1 MANIFIHIGMP
12 KTASTS
18 MQKMLKINEYAIS
31 KQFYIPKSC
40 QTSEIYINH
49 SNLFCEFSGDSRFK
63 PDLGNFNNLLN
74 EIKNVKKDIILS
86 SEDFSL
92 LLLND
97 KHKFFFEKSL
107 KDLNFTLKK
116 GELLTVLGPSGCGKT
131 TLLHL
136 LSGLLRP
143 NSGDVDVE
151 NENISKMSG
160 ARLDNFRG
168 ANIGV
173 VFQTPHFIEALTVKE
188 NLTLTQTLAGKSKD
202 IDKVERL
209 LADLGVE
216 SKLNSK
222 LNALSVGEKQRVS
235 IARALVNSPALILAD
250 EPTSAL
256 DNKNC
261 DAVLKLVREQAKKHN
276 STLLIVTHDNRLKD
290 QFDKRIEL

>member
-1 MANIFIHIGMP
+1 MVR
-12 KTASTS
+12 
-18 MQKMLKINEYAIS
+18 INGLTYNYS
-31 KQFYIPKSC
+31 
-40 QTSEIYINH
+40 SEIQ
-49 SNLFCEFSGDSRFK
+49 LRF
-63 PDLGNFNNLLN
+63 P
-74 EIKNVKKDIILS
+74 
-86 SEDFSL
+86 DFSL
-92 LLLND
+92 
-97 KHKFFFEKSL
+97 S
-107 KDLNFTLKK
+107 K
-116 GELLTVLGPSGCGKT
+116 GEQALILGQSGCGKT

-136 LSGLLRP
+136 LSGLLQP
-143 NSGDVDVE
+143 NSGNVDVE

-168 ANIGV
+168 ANIGI

-188 NLTLTQTLAGKSKD
+188 NLTLAQTLAGKSKNV
-202 IDKVERL
+202 DKVKTL

-216 SKLNSK
+216 SKLNAK
-222 LNALSVGEKQRVS
+222 LNALSVGEKQRIS

-256 DNKNC
+256 DDKNC

>member
-1 MANIFIHIGMP
+1 MV
-12 KTASTS
+12 
-18 MQKMLKINEYAIS
+18 KINGLTYNYS
-31 KQFYIPKSC
+31 
-40 QTSEIYINH
+40 SEIQ
-49 SNLFCEFSGDSRFK
+49 LRF
-63 PDLGNFNNLLN
+63 P
-74 EIKNVKKDIILS
+74 
-86 SEDFSL
+86 DFSL
-92 LLLND
+92 
-97 KHKFFFEKSL
+97 S
-107 KDLNFTLKK
+107 K
-116 GELLTVLGPSGCGKT
+116 GEQALILGQSGCGKT

-136 LSGLLRP
+136 LSGLLQP
-143 NSGDVDVE
+143 NSGNVDVE

-168 ANIGV
+168 ANIGI

-188 NLTLTQTLAGKSKD
+188 NLTLAQTLAGKSKNV
-202 IDKVERL
+202 DKVKTL

-216 SKLNSK
+216 SKLNAK
-222 LNALSVGEKQRVS
+222 LNALSVGEKQRIS

-256 DNKNC
+256 DDKNC

>member
-1 MANIFIHIGMP
+1 MV
-12 KTASTS
+12 
-18 MQKMLKINEYAIS
+18 KINGLTYN
-31 KQFYIPKSC
+31 Y
-40 QTSEIYINH
+40 
-49 SNLFCEFSGDSRFK
+49 
-63 PDLGNFNNLLN
+63 
-74 EIKNVKKDIILS
+74 S
-86 SEDFSL
+86 SEVQLKFPDFSL
-92 LLLND
+92 
-97 KHKFFFEKSL
+97 S
-107 KDLNFTLKK
+107 K
-116 GELLTVLGPSGCGKT
+116 GEQALILGQSGCGKT

-136 LSGLLRP
+136 LSGLLQP
-143 NSGDVDVE
+143 NSGNVDVE

-160 ARLDNFRG
+160 ATLDNFRG
-168 ANIGV
+168 ANIGI

-188 NLTLTQTLAGKSKD
+188 NLTLTQTLAGKSKNV
-202 IDKVERL
+202 DKVKSL

-256 DNKNC
+256 DDENC

>member
-1 MANIFIHIGMP
+1 MV
-12 KTASTS
+12 
-18 MQKMLKINEYAIS
+18 KINGLTYNYS
-31 KQFYIPKSC
+31 
-40 QTSEIYINH
+40 SEIQ
-49 SNLFCEFSGDSRFK
+49 LKF
-63 PDLGNFNNLLN
+63 P
-74 EIKNVKKDIILS
+74 
-86 SEDFSL
+86 DFSL
-92 LLLND
+92 
-97 KHKFFFEKSL
+97 S
-107 KDLNFTLKK
+107 K
-116 GELLTVLGPSGCGKT
+116 GEQALILGQSGCGKT

-136 LSGLLRP
+136 LSGLLQP
-143 NSGDVDVE
+143 NSGNVDVE

-168 ANIGV
+168 ANIGI

-202 IDKVERL
+202 VDKVKGL
-209 LADLGVE
+209 LVDLGVE
-216 SKLNSK
+216 SKLNAK
-222 LNALSVGEKQRVS
+222 LNELSVGEKQRIS

-256 DNKNC
+256 DDENC

>member
-1 MANIFIHIGMP
+1 MV
-12 KTASTS
+12 
-18 MQKMLKINEYAIS
+18 KINGLTYN
-31 KQFYIPKSC
+31 Y
-40 QTSEIYINH
+40 
-49 SNLFCEFSGDSRFK
+49 
-63 PDLGNFNNLLN
+63 
-74 EIKNVKKDIILS
+74 S
-86 SEDFSL
+86 SEVQLKFPNFSL
-92 LLLND
+92 
-97 KHKFFFEKSL
+97 S
-107 KDLNFTLKK
+107 K
-116 GELLTVLGPSGCGKT
+116 GEQALIIGQSGCGKT

-136 LSGLLRP
+136 LSGLLKP
-143 NSGDVDVE
+143 NSGVVDVE
-151 NENISKMSG
+151 NENISNMSG
-160 ARLDNFRG
+160 ATLDNFRG
-168 ANIGV
+168 ANIGI

-188 NLTLTQTLAGKSKD
+188 NLTLTQTLAGKPKNV
-202 IDKVERL
+202 DKIGSL

-256 DNKNC
+256 DDKNC

>member
-1 MANIFIHIGMP
+1 MV
-12 KTASTS
+12 
-18 MQKMLKINEYAIS
+18 KINGLTYNFS
-31 KQFYIPKSC
+31 
-40 QTSEIYINH
+40 SEIQ
-49 SNLFCEFSGDSRFK
+49 LKF
-63 PDLGNFNNLLN
+63 P
-74 EIKNVKKDIILS
+74 
-86 SEDFSL
+86 DFSL
-92 LLLND
+92 
-97 KHKFFFEKSL
+97 S
-107 KDLNFTLKK
+107 K
-116 GELLTVLGPSGCGKT
+116 GEQALILGQSGCGKT

-136 LSGLLRP
+136 LSGLLKP
-143 NSGDVDVE
+143 NSGDVNVE

-160 ARLDNFRG
+160 ATLDNFRG
-168 ANIGV
+168 ANIGI

-202 IDKVERL
+202 VDKVKTL
-209 LADLGVE
+209 LVDLGVE
-216 SKLNSK
+216 SKLNAK

-256 DNKNC
+256 DDKNC

>member
-1 MANIFIHIGMP
+1 MV
-12 KTASTS
+12 
-18 MQKMLKINEYAIS
+18 KINGLTYNYS
-31 KQFYIPKSC
+31 
-40 QTSEIYINH
+40 SEIQ
-49 SNLFCEFSGDSRFK
+49 LKF
-63 PDLGNFNNLLN
+63 P
-74 EIKNVKKDIILS
+74 
-86 SEDFSL
+86 DFSL
-92 LLLND
+92 
-97 KHKFFFEKSL
+97 S
-107 KDLNFTLKK
+107 K
-116 GELLTVLGPSGCGKT
+116 GEQALILGQSGCGKT

-136 LSGLLRP
+136 LSGLLKP
-143 NSGDVDVE
+143 DSGEVDVE

-168 ANIGV
+168 ANIGI

-202 IDKVERL
+202 VDKVKGL
-209 LADLGVE
+209 LVDLGVE
-216 SKLNSK
+216 SKLNAK
-222 LNALSVGEKQRVS
+222 LNALSVGEKQRIS

-256 DNKNC
+256 DDENC

>member
-1 MANIFIHIGMP
+1 MV
-12 KTASTS
+12 
-18 MQKMLKINEYAIS
+18 KINGLTYNYS
-31 KQFYIPKSC
+31 
-40 QTSEIYINH
+40 SEIQ
-49 SNLFCEFSGDSRFK
+49 LKF
-63 PDLGNFNNLLN
+63 P
-74 EIKNVKKDIILS
+74 
-86 SEDFSL
+86 DFSL
-92 LLLND
+92 
-97 KHKFFFEKSL
+97 S
-107 KDLNFTLKK
+107 K
-116 GELLTVLGPSGCGKT
+116 GEQALILGQSGCGKT

-136 LSGLLRP
+136 LSGLLKP

-160 ARLDNFRG
+160 ATLDKFRG
-168 ANIGV
+168 TNIGI

-202 IDKVERL
+202 VNKVKRL

-216 SKLNSK
+216 SKLNAK
-222 LNALSVGEKQRVS
+222 LNALSVGEKQRIS

-256 DNKNC
+256 DDKNC
-261 DAVLKLVREQAKKHN
+261 DVVLKLVREQAKKHN

>member
-1 MANIFIHIGMP
+1 MV
-12 KTASTS
+12 
-18 MQKMLKINEYAIS
+18 KINGLTYN
-31 KQFYIPKSC
+31 Y
-40 QTSEIYINH
+40 
-49 SNLFCEFSGDSRFK
+49 
-63 PDLGNFNNLLN
+63 
-74 EIKNVKKDIILS
+74 S
-86 SEDFSL
+86 SEVQLKFPDFSL
-92 LLLND
+92 
-97 KHKFFFEKSL
+97 S
-107 KDLNFTLKK
+107 K
-116 GELLTVLGPSGCGKT
+116 GEQALILGQSGCGKT

-136 LSGLLRP
+136 LSGLLKP
-143 NSGDVDVE
+143 NSGDIDVE

-290 QFDKRIEL
+290 EFDKRIEL

>member
-1 MANIFIHIGMP
+1 MV
-12 KTASTS
+12 
-18 MQKMLKINEYAIS
+18 KINGLTYN
-31 KQFYIPKSC
+31 Y
-40 QTSEIYINH
+40 
-49 SNLFCEFSGDSRFK
+49 
-63 PDLGNFNNLLN
+63 
-74 EIKNVKKDIILS
+74 S
-86 SEDFSL
+86 SEVQLKFPDFSL
-92 LLLND
+92 
-97 KHKFFFEKSL
+97 S
-107 KDLNFTLKK
+107 K
-116 GELLTVLGPSGCGKT
+116 GEQALILGQSGCGKT

-136 LSGLLRP
+136 LSGLLKP
-143 NSGDVDVE
+143 NSGAVDVE

-168 ANIGV
+168 ANIGI

-188 NLTLTQTLAGKSKD
+188 NLTLTQTLAGKSKNVG
-202 IDKVERL
+202 KVKTL

-222 LNALSVGEKQRVS
+222 LNALSVGEKQRIS

-256 DNKNC
+256 DDKNC
-261 DAVLKLVREQAKKHN
+261 DAVLRLVREQAKKHN

>member
-1 MANIFIHIGMP
+1 MV
-12 KTASTS
+12 
-18 MQKMLKINEYAIS
+18 KINGLTYN
-31 KQFYIPKSC
+31 Y
-40 QTSEIYINH
+40 
-49 SNLFCEFSGDSRFK
+49 
-63 PDLGNFNNLLN
+63 
-74 EIKNVKKDIILS
+74 S
-86 SEDFSL
+86 SEVQLKFPNFSL
-92 LLLND
+92 
-97 KHKFFFEKSL
+97 S
-107 KDLNFTLKK
+107 K
-116 GELLTVLGPSGCGKT
+116 GEQALILGQSGCGKT

-136 LSGLLRP
+136 LSGLLKP

-160 ARLDNFRG
+160 ARLDKFRG
-168 ANIGV
+168 ANIGI

-202 IDKVERL
+202 VDKVKTL
-209 LADLGVE
+209 LVDLGVE
-216 SKLNSK
+216 SKLNAK

>member
-1 MANIFIHIGMP
+1 MV
-12 KTASTS
+12 
-18 MQKMLKINEYAIS
+18 KINGLTYN
-31 KQFYIPKSC
+31 Y
-40 QTSEIYINH
+40 
-49 SNLFCEFSGDSRFK
+49 
-63 PDLGNFNNLLN
+63 
-74 EIKNVKKDIILS
+74 S
-86 SEDFSL
+86 SEVQLRFPDFSL
-92 LLLND
+92 
-97 KHKFFFEKSL
+97 S
-107 KDLNFTLKK
+107 K
-116 GELLTVLGPSGCGKT
+116 GEQALILGQSGCGKT

-136 LSGLLRP
+136 LSGLLQP
-143 NSGDVDVE
+143 NSGNVDVE

-168 ANIGV
+168 ANIGI

-202 IDKVERL
+202 VDKVKGL
-209 LADLGVE
+209 LVDLGVE
-216 SKLNSK
+216 SKLNAK
-222 LNALSVGEKQRVS
+222 LNELSVGEKQRIS

-256 DNKNC
+256 DDKNC